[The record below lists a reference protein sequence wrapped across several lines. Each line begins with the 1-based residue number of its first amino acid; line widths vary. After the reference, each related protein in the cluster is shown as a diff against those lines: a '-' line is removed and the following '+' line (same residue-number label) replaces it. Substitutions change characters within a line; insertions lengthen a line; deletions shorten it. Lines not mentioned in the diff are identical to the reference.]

1 VICPC
6 YGYIYIPNSKT
17 NVMDLGLHT
26 LKTLKTA
33 ANKLLSLSD
42 GVTVWCFEGEMGA
55 GKTTFI
61 KEVAKVLGVTEQVS
75 SPTFSIVNEY
85 RGIGNLPVYHFDL
98 YRLNNLEEARAIG
111 LTEYFY
117 SGQFCMVEWPQMAES
132 LLPDTY
138 LKIGIESIDTDTRRI
153 SLKRVAV

>member
-1 VICPC
+1 
-6 YGYIYIPNSKT
+6 
-17 NVMDLGLHT
+17 MDLGLYT

-61 KEVAKVLGVTEQVS
+61 KEVCKVLGVSELVS
-75 SPTFSIVNEY
+75 SPTFSLVNEY
-85 RGIGNLPVYHFDL
+85 RGIGNQPIYHFDL
-98 YRLNNLEEARAIG
+98 YRLNNLDEARDIG
-111 LTEYFY
+111 LVDYYY
-117 SGQFCMVEWPQMAES
+117 SGKFCLVEWPQQAAE

-138 LKIGIESIDTDTRRI
+138 LKIGIDIVDAETRRI
-153 SLKRVAV
+153 SFKRIAI

>member
-1 VICPC
+1 
-6 YGYIYIPNSKT
+6 
-17 NVMDLGLHT
+17 MDLGLHT

>member
-1 VICPC
+1 
-6 YGYIYIPNSKT
+6 
-17 NVMDLGLHT
+17 MDLGLYT

-61 KEVAKVLGVTEQVS
+61 KEVCKVLGVSELVS
-75 SPTFSIVNEY
+75 SPTFSLVNEY
-85 RGIGNLPVYHFDL
+85 RGIGNQPIYHFDL
-98 YRLNNLEEARAIG
+98 YRLNNLDEARDIG
-111 LTEYFY
+111 LVDYYY
-117 SGQFCMVEWPQMAES
+117 SGKFCLVEWPQQASE

-138 LKIGIESIDTDTRRI
+138 LKIGVDIVDAETRRI
-153 SLKRVAV
+153 SFKRIAI

>member
-1 VICPC
+1 
-6 YGYIYIPNSKT
+6 
-17 NVMDLGLHT
+17 MDLGLYT

-61 KEVAKVLGVTEQVS
+61 KEVCKVLGVSELVS
-75 SPTFSIVNEY
+75 SPTFSLVNEY
-85 RGIGNLPVYHFDL
+85 RGIGNQPIYHFDL
-98 YRLNNLEEARAIG
+98 YRLNNLDEARDIG
-111 LTEYFY
+111 LVDYYY
-117 SGQFCMVEWPQMAES
+117 SGKFCLVEWPQQADE

-138 LKIGIESIDTDTRRI
+138 LKIGIDIVDAETRRI
-153 SLKRVAV
+153 SFKRIAI